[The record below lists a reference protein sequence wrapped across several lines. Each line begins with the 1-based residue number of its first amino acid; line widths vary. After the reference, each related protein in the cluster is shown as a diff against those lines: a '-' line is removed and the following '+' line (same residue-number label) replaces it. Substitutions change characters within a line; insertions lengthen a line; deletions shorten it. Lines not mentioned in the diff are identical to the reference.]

1 CDPPMRPRQCI
12 TFLGVHFAMK
22 ITRGTVAVSIFL
34 ITGLSITARAADRM
48 HPGQWV
54 GTTIVGGKTFPTSSC
69 ISQKDADAMNGD
81 AKAVT
86 AYLQTIIPPEICAIT
101 NVKADGNEV
110 IYTAA
115 CMKSAAKVVTTSYHG
130 TSSEGTDSTGAKTT

>member
-1 CDPPMRPRQCI
+1 
-12 TFLGVHFAMK
+12 MK

-130 TSSEGTDSTGAKTT
+130 TSSEGTDSTGAKTTSKLVGPCK